1 MQLFIKVNDI
11 NIVLNFDEE
20 ITIIDVFNEINNRMR
35 INENYYYLTYNSRI
49 LNKNDNNYKI
59 KNLST
64 FQLIYRAC

>member
-1 MQLFIKVNDI
+1 MQFFVKANDI

-20 ITIIDVFNEINNRMR
+20 IFLIDIFNEINNRMK

-49 LNKNDNNYKI
+49 LNKNDNNYKL

-64 FQLIYRAC
+64 LQLIYRAC